1 MANNSVSSIRTALNT
16 HLSAV
21 TQLKQVK
28 IGRDLDA
35 SSGFPFCRFY
45 LVGVTNE
52 TIDNRTT
59 GTDWRSYRFA
69 VDIFQEVNA
78 ASKADAEAYFEDAVD
93 AVMDK
98 LNAQW
103 QVKDGSN
110 VATVDSSV
118 IQSSFVTLAEAPQG
132 PAVYLQLI
140 VECKTLIY

>member
-1 MANNSVSSIRTALNT
+1 VSNNSASSIRTTLST

-28 IGRDLDA
+28 VGRDLDT
-35 SSGFPFCRFY
+35 SLGFPYCRFY
-45 LVGVTNE
+45 LVGVSSE
-52 TIDNRTT
+52 QFDNRPS
-59 GTDWRSYRFA
+59 DFRSYRFA
-69 VDIFQEVNA
+69 VDVFQEVNA

-110 VATVDSSV
+110 VATVDTSV
-118 IQSSFVTLAEAPQG
+118 IQSSFVVLTEAPQG

-140 VECKTLIY
+140 VECKTLVY